1 MGNII
6 TGLQI
11 KFIILQN
18 YNIFVKKSLNKSF
31 LFLITACIISFT
43 TNAQVA
49 RNYSNEFLNIG
60 VGAAELGKANA
71 VVASTDNVN
80 AGYWN
85 PAGLINVEDKQV
97 ALMHASYFANI
108 ANYDYIGFA
117 TKIDEKSAIGIS
129 LIRFGVDDI
138 LDTRALL
145 DSGGNIATAINDLP
159 TFSATDY
166 AFTLSYARKPL
177 AKNFTYGV
185 NAKVIR
191 RIIGDFA
198 TAWGFG
204 IDAAL
209 QLKSKNEK
217 WKYGVIVR
225 DLSTTYNSWKIDDD
239 IFDSP
244 EGEQIEALENQEIP
258 EKTEITIP
266 SVQFGIHRMF
276 HLKKDLNLGIEADA
290 NARFAE
296 TNDVFSSSVVS
307 FAPAVGLELD
317 YNKLIFLRGGVGN
330 FQDVAE
336 FDGSTSLSFQP
347 NFGVGFS
354 YKGITIDYALTDIG
368 DQSEAIYSNIFSLI
382 IDWSLFR

>member
-1 MGNII
+1 LNRN
-6 TGLQI
+6 LL
-11 KFIILQN
+11 ILLVLC
-18 YNIFVKKSLNKSF
+18 FVSL
-31 LFLITACIISFT
+31 I
-43 TNAQVA
+43 NAQTD
-49 RNYSNEFLNIG
+49 RKYSNEFLNIG
-60 VGAAELGKANA
+60 VDAAALGKANA

-80 AGYWN
+80 AAYWN
-85 PAGLINVEDKQV
+85 PAGLINVEDKQI

-108 ANYDYIGFA
+108 ANYDYIAFA
-117 TKIDEKSAIGIS
+117 SKIDDKSAVGIS

-159 TFSATDY
+159 TFSTADY

-177 AKNFTYGV
+177 YKNFTYGI

-204 IDAAL
+204 LDAAL
-209 QLKSKNEK
+209 QVKSRNDK
-217 WKYGVIVR
+217 WKYGIIVR
-225 DLSTTYNSWKIDDD
+225 DLTTTYNSWKIDDD

-244 EGEQIEALENQEIP
+244 EGEEIEALENQEVP

-266 SVQFGIHRMF
+266 SVQIGIHRLF
-276 HLKKDLNLGIEADA
+276 ELKNDFYLGIEADA

-296 TNDVFSSSVVS
+296 TNDVFSSNSIS
-307 FAPAVGLELD
+307 LAPSLGFEFN

-354 YKGITIDYALTDIG
+354 YKGVTIDYALTDIG